1 MWYLS
6 SRKGR
11 NFKYTP
17 IFSLLASVNCSLRCL
32 FLSGYCREI
41 LSTSVRFV
49 ILQAD
54 IHMSLWLCVPGVVG
68 VDMFL
73 CYYVLQ
79 EQFFHPHPD
88 GFYPTRWGLEG
99 SSWGK
104 DGASQT
110 TSVFS
115 RGKKNKSRFIMEV
128 DQDEGLWCRL
138 CHNSKQS
145 RGDTFAV
152 TRSALRPPLGRGI
165 GATTWH
171 KFSGT
176 ASVCK

>member
-32 FLSGYCREI
+32 FLPGYCREI

-73 CYYVLQ
+73 CYYILQ

-115 RGKKNKSRFIMEV
+115 RGKKKKIQVHNYSLKWIKMRVYDAGYVTKPVVYQQRWVKSSLLDLANE
-128 DQDEGLWCRL
+128 
-138 CHNSKQS
+138 
-145 RGDTFAV
+145 
-152 TRSALRPPLGRGI
+152 
-165 GATTWH
+165 
-171 KFSGT
+171 
-176 ASVCK
+176 